1 VNRASGLPAPT
12 SRAPGPSARRVVVLD
27 TSPLSRL
34 TERPGKSQEVIDC
47 HTWFEGLQRAGF
59 PVCLPEIADYELR
72 RELLRAG
79 QRASITR
86 LDELQQRTHYLPI
99 TTSVMRLAA
108 AFWATARN
116 LGRPTA
122 RDESLDADVI
132 LAAQA
137 LSIGTP
143 NVVIATSNPGHLAR
157 YVDAL
162 PWREIPT

>member
-1 VNRASGLPAPT
+1 MNRASGLPAPT

-86 LDELQQRTHYLPI
+86 LDELQQRTTL
-99 TTSVMRLAA
+99 LADHHQCDE
-108 AFWATARN
+108 ARRRF
-116 LGRPTA
+116 LGDR
-122 RDESLDADVI
+122 SK
-132 LAAQA
+132 
-137 LSIGTP
+137 
-143 NVVIATSNPGHLAR
+143 PGAPDR
-157 YVDAL
+157 SG
-162 PWREIPT
+162 